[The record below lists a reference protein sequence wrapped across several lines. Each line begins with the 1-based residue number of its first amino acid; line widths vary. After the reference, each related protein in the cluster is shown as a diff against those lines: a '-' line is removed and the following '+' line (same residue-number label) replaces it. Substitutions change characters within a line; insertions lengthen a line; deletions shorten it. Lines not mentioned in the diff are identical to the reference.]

1 MELISAMLRPDHR
14 YFHPLFT
21 TALLVLGFVA
31 LALAQNQAAN
41 GNART
46 NNILNQLLA
55 GKGQQIISQPV
66 TLSRVTV
73 QDVTQND
80 LVWVGPSQDNS
91 VLVMLQPSVNPMD
104 AKGNPT
110 PFAAG
115 DQVRVTGH
123 VVRAPSPQMLEG
135 WGVSPSQAAR
145 VHQQGVILQAVTFEV
160 TKRMQ

>member
-1 MELISAMLRPDHR
+1 MLRSDHR
-14 YFHPLFT
+14 HFHPLFT

-41 GNART
+41 GNARPD
-46 NNILNQLLA
+46 NILSQLLT
-55 GKGQQIISQPV
+55 GKGRQIISQPV

-73 QDVTQND
+73 QNVAQND

-91 VLVMLQPSVNPMD
+91 VLVMLQPFVNPMD
-104 AKGNPT
+104 AKGNPA

-115 DQVRVTGH
+115 DQIRVTGH
-123 VVRAPSPQMLEG
+123 VLRAPSPQVLEG
-135 WGVSPSQAAR
+135 WGVSPSEAAR
-145 VHQQGVILQAVTFEV
+145 VQKQGVLLQAVTFEV

>member
-1 MELISAMLRPDHR
+1 MPRSDHR
-14 YFHPLFT
+14 HFHPLFT

-41 GNART
+41 GNARPD
-46 NNILNQLLA
+46 NILSQLLT
-55 GKGQQIISQPV
+55 GKGQQLVSQPV
-66 TLSRVTV
+66 TLASVTV

-115 DQVRVTGH
+115 DQVRVTAH
-123 VVRAPSPQMLEG
+123 VLRGPSPQMLEG

-145 VHQQGVILQAVTFEV
+145 VQKQGVILQAVTFEV